1 MLFRMLHFGRER
13 ETMSIEKG
21 GMWDAFIRF
30 DVQLWPR
37 VRLLGLMA
45 TRPL

>member
-21 GMWDAFIRF
+21 GMWDAFTSF
-30 DVQLWPR
+30 DVPLRPE